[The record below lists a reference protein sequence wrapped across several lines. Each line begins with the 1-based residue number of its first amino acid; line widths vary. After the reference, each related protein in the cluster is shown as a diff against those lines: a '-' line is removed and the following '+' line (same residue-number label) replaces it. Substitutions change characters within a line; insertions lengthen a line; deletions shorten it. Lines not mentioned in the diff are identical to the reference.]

1 MKLILMVIIICGLT
15 GCAGVETEEQFFY
28 LLGSELQYSLD
39 NKAWEK
45 KYGIPKESEKNFKP
59 FPYDEEEVN

>member
-1 MKLILMVIIICGLT
+1 MVIIACGLT
-15 GCAGVETEEQFFY
+15 GCATVETEEQFFY

-45 KYGIPKESEKNFKP
+45 KYGNPKEVEKDFKP
-59 FPYDEEEVN
+59 FPYEEVEKEKRR